1 MKATLSRARAW
12 IAVILILAGA
22 TAGYAQAPAPAPF
35 SAPQLEQLV
44 APIALYPDPL
54 LGQILIAAT
63 YPLEVVEAARW
74 RQEPGNAGLQ
84 GNRLAVALQA
94 QDWDPSVKSL
104 VPFPQILQMMN
115 DQLAWMQRLGD
126 AFLAQQPEVMDAVQR
141 LRARAR
147 AAGTLHSTPQAVVS
161 EDGPE
166 TLIEPADTQYI
177 YLPAY
182 DPATV
187 YGVWPYPAYP
197 PYYFPLYP
205 TDFALGID
213 YGLAFAVVVPLW
225 GWGIVDWHHHHM
237 HVDPARFNA
246 INWHR
251 PPVTSGIWQHDP
263 AHRGSVPYRDPATR
277 ARFLGAQASPEA
289 QRTFR
294 GYPPAT
300 PSSGQTPPGAPRR
313 GQDGA
318 GPMPTQ
324 PRPPGTAAFQTPN
337 RPAAPRP
344 APQPVP
350 QPWPQSRPPS
360 HPPQPAAPL
369 YGAPPER
376 QISRPQERPF
386 QAPRPAPAVERP
398 TAPPPPVY
406 RPAPP
411 PAFESYGRGAE
422 IRGQAERGWESRQ
435 SMPAVV
441 VPHGEP
447 HGESHGGGDSGG
459 RQQGGGHRR

>member
-1 MKATLSRARAW
+1 MKATLWRALAW
-12 IAVILILAGA
+12 VAAILALA
-22 TAGYAQAPAPAPF
+22 WPAADYAQVQTPAPAPF

-74 RQEPGNAGLQ
+74 LQEPGNADLK

-147 AAGTLHSTPQAVVS
+147 AAGTLRSTPQAVVS

-166 TLIEPADTQYI
+166 TLIEPADAQYV

-225 GWGIVDWHHHHM
+225 GWGIFDWHHHYLR
-237 HVDPARFNA
+237 VDPARFNA

-277 ARFLGAQASPEA
+277 ARFLGAQGSPEA

-294 GYPPAT
+294 GYPAAGPNA
-300 PSSGQTPPGAPRR
+300 GQVPGALR
-313 GQDGA
+313 GQAGA
-318 GPMPTQ
+318 GPTPVQ
-324 PRPPGTAAFQTPN
+324 PRSPGSAGFQTPN
-337 RPAAPRP
+337 RPNAPP
-344 APQPVP
+344 SVSQPVP
-350 QPWPQSRPPS
+350 QSRPQQPS
-360 HPPQPAAPL
+360 APL
-369 YGAPPER
+369 YEAPPER
-376 QISRPQERPF
+376 QFNRPQERPF

-398 TAPPPPVY
+398 IPAPAPVY

-411 PAFESYGRGAE
+411 PVFESYGRGAE

-435 SMPAVV
+435 SMPA
-441 VPHGEP
+441 PAP
-447 HGESHGGGDSGG
+447 HGGGDSGG
-459 RQQGGGHRR
+459 RQQGGGHHR